1 MNPENSRIGEK
12 IRTIRQA
19 RGLTQKELSKT
30 AGIGESALRSYEL
43 GNRLPKER
51 PLEKIAMAL
60 RVRPE
65 ALNPTDASTAMD
77 VIYSLFEFEDMGAI
91 EPTENGLVV
100 KKFGKRAGVYRRTLK
115 AWSEKKAALDA
126 GEITAE
132 EYAEWKRI
140 YNPLVNMSGGKPSP
154 DPYTGSIQEGNDNE
168 NAPLSVSTSP
178 FMADFLESISRDM
191 K

>member
-12 IRTIRQA
+12 IRTIRQT
-19 RGLTQKELSKT
+19 RGLTQKELAKA

-43 GNRLPKER
+43 GDRLPKER

-65 ALNPTDASTAMD
+65 ALNPTDAYTDLD
-77 VIYSLFEFEDMGAI
+77 VIYTLFEFEDMDAI
-91 EPTENGLVV
+91 EPTENGFVV
-100 KKFGKRAGVYRRTLK
+100 KEFGKRAGVYRRMLK
-115 AWSEKKAALDA
+115 AWSKKKAALDA

-132 EYAEWKRI
+132 EYAEWKRT
-140 YNPLVNMSGGKPSP
+140 YNPLVNMSGDKPSP
-154 DPYTGSIQEGNDNE
+154 DPYTGIIQESNDNE
-168 NAPLSVSTSP
+168 SVPLSVSTSP
-178 FMADFLESISRDM
+178 FMADLLESISRDM

>member
-19 RGLTQKELSKT
+19 RGLTQKELAKA

-43 GNRLPKER
+43 GDRLPKER

-65 ALNPTDASTAMD
+65 ALNPTNAYTDLD
-77 VIYSLFEFEDMGAI
+77 VIYTLFEFEDMGAI

-100 KKFGKRAGVYRRTLK
+100 KKLDKRAGVYRRTLK

-140 YNPLVNMSGGKPSP
+140 YNPFINMRGGEPSP
-154 DPYTGSIQEGNDNE
+154 DPYTGIIQEGNDNE
-168 NAPLSVSTSP
+168 NVPLSVSTSP
-178 FMADFLESISRDM
+178 FMADLLESMSMDM